1 MLGQQG
7 GWGSVGG
14 GAACVVAEGLGS
26 MRGASKVQCSL
37 KQPNCN
43 PNFNLTCSP
52 MVLSV
57 TTLALSRRQQFGL
70 TFGLWP

>member
-1 MLGQQG
+1 MVGQQR

-14 GAACVVAEGLGS
+14 GAACVVVEGLGS

-43 PNFNLTCSP
+43 PNFILTCSLT
-52 MVLSV
+52 VLSV
-57 TTLALSRRQQFGL
+57 TTHALS
-70 TFGLWP
+70 